1 MRVVI
6 LLLIAILSGCST
18 DRVPTDA
25 SKVLRNAP
33 TLELFSLDPVIRDK
47 MDGSTTFHGW
57 KVLGSAKL
65 PAGNQRDF
73 LIDALEIGIAEHD
86 GTVAACFD
94 PRHGVRVTYEGK
106 QHDFVICFHC
116 FQAEWYIDDVKT
128 EGFLLSRSPQPTFDK
143 LLRDASVTLPAA
155 AD

>member
-1 MRVVI
+1 MRI
-6 LLLIAILSGCST
+6 SIALLIVILSGCST
-18 DRVPTDA
+18 NRVPTDA
-25 SKVLRNAP
+25 SKSLRNAR
-33 TLELFSLDPVIRDK
+33 TIELFSLDPAIRDK
-47 MDGSTTFHGW
+47 TDGSTTFHGW
-57 KVLGSAKL
+57 KVLGSTKL
-65 PAGNQRDF
+65 SAGNQRDS
-73 LIDALEIGIAEHD
+73 LLDALETGIAEHD

-94 PRHGVRVTYEGK
+94 PRHGIRVTYEGK

-143 LLRDASVTLPAA
+143 LLRDASVTLPAP